1 MPARVALRGVVF
13 DMDGTLTVPVIDFA
27 AMRRRVGAT
36 SHDLLAEI
44 AAWPPARQEQ
54 AYRTITAIEMEAK
67 ENMRIMPVQ
76 AAPFAPALS
85 REFLPYKPDPA
96 PLLHICNAWSVLPTE
111 VLMIGD
117 SVKDDIVC
125 GRRAGASTC
134 HLDSS
139 CQFPAEAADP
149 KRRATPCQEANQE
162 QEPDFRIASLTQLQ
176 ELLETHFDLP
186 PPLSC

>member
-1 MPARVALRGVVF
+1 
-13 DMDGTLTVPVIDFA
+13 
-27 AMRRRVGAT
+27 
-36 SHDLLAEI
+36 
-44 AAWPPARQEQ
+44 
-54 AYRTITAIEMEAK
+54 MEAK
-67 ENMRIMPVQ
+67 ENMRIMPGALEICRFLDGRGLRRGLITRNVSESVAYFHSRFE

-149 KRRATPCQEANQE
+149 KRRATPSQEANQE
-162 QEPDFRIASLTQLQ
+162 HEPDFRIASLTQLQ

-186 PPLSC
+186 PPLSS